1 MNELSHCIAGD
12 EVIKWWL
19 GVVLMFFI
27 TTGVIL
33 YVFTMDY
40 ASEKAM
46 TEITKELK
54 SNEDEISKLL
64 EDPEIRKYIET
75 GKPPKQNLPFTT
87 KNEAVEF
94 ISERY
99 SVQELAGIREK
110 VSKGLNEEEK
120 LAVYEKL
127 LEKVTDDELMAL
139 KVVALKEIKK
149 K

>member
-1 MNELSHCIAGD
+1 M
-12 EVIKWWL
+12 IKWWL

-46 TEITKELK
+46 IEITKELK
-54 SNEDEISKLL
+54 SNEEEITKLL

-75 GKPPKQNLPFTT
+75 GKPPKKKLPFTT
-87 KNEAVEF
+87 KNDAVQF
-94 ISERY
+94 ISDRY

-110 VSKGLNEEEK
+110 VSKGLNEDEK
-120 LAVYEKL
+120 LVVYEKL

>member
-1 MNELSHCIAGD
+1 MNELSHYIAGD

-19 GVVLMFFI
+19 SVVLMFFI
-27 TTGVIL
+27 TSGVIV
-33 YVFTMDY
+33 YVFTLDY

-46 TEITKELK
+46 IEITKELK
-54 SNEDEISKLL
+54 SNEDEITKLL

-75 GKPPKQNLPFTT
+75 GQPPKQKLPFTT
-87 KNEAVEF
+87 KDDAVQF

-110 VSKGLNEEEK
+110 VSKGLNEDEK
-120 LAVYEKL
+120 QAVYEKL
-127 LEKVTDDELMAL
+127 LEKVTDNELMAL